1 MLTSLVLY
9 SMSREFASETISII
23 VIQLLAGLISQK
35 MTHTVFDGL
44 VMLSLYPAA
53 LILVALLRRAG
64 WN

>member
-1 MLTSLVLY
+1 
-9 SMSREFASETISII
+9 MSREFASETISII